1 MQYSIKQKIASCNLS
16 HSMAQIW
23 SCTVAIKK
31 EISDSSSK
39 PSFLYG
45 SNCDVI
51 YAYPIDASRASLPQ
65 EEPPKSK
72 RGLEVYNTLYGEMAR
87 VSSFTL
93 YRLLN

>member
-1 MQYSIKQKIASCNLS
+1 MKENHLRKVRKSKERKVKNIG
-16 HSMAQIW
+16 
-23 SCTVAIKK
+23 K